1 MGATEEIIKMAKENN
16 GTVTTA
22 MVVAAGISRGNIKY
36 LVDKG
41 MIEKSARGVYILPEV
56 WDDEIF
62 NLQSRFKRGIY
73 SHETALFLW
82 NLTDRT
88 PNRYYMTFPANYN
101 LTKPK
106 EENIR
111 CVQCKEA
118 LYDLGVVEVL
128 TPGGNTVKAYSV
140 ERTLCDI
147 LRPHSHVDI
156 QVVTE
161 AFKRYATRMD
171 KNIPLLSEYAKTLK
185 VEKKLRAS
193 GGVVMK
199 NAMQLKAI
207 IKNLAKEKHIS
218 AQLVMQNFMLE
229 RLLERISISKYQ
241 QNFIL
246 KGGFLIAAMVGLDTR
261 ATMDMDATIKGLPV
275 NEQTVREGDVYTG
288 YRVSLSA
295 NYPPMAVPLKLDIT
309 TGDKITPKE
318 IEYQFKLLLEDRSI
332 SVLAYNL
339 ETIMAE
345 KLETVISRGDQNT
358 RPRDYYDIYIL
369 AKLQY
374 ANIEPDAL
382 GAALNATTEKRGSST
397 VVKEYRSIMDTV
409 KSSEVMQKQW
419 KNYQKDFEYATDIAL
434 EDACDVVVELMENL
448 GGE

>member
-1 MGATEEIIKMAKENN
+1 
-16 GTVTTA
+16 
-22 MVVAAGISRGNIKY
+22 
-36 LVDKG
+36 
-41 MIEKSARGVYILPEV
+41 
-56 WDDEIF
+56 
-62 NLQSRFKRGIY
+62 
-73 SHETALFLW
+73 
-82 NLTDRT
+82 
-88 PNRYYMTFPANYN
+88 
-101 LTKPK
+101 
-106 EENIR
+106 
-111 CVQCKEA
+111 
-118 LYDLGVVEVL
+118 
-128 TPGGNTVKAYSV
+128 
-140 ERTLCDI
+140 
-147 LRPHSHVDI
+147 
-156 QVVTE
+156 
-161 AFKRYATRMD
+161 
-171 KNIPLLSEYAKTLK
+171 
-185 VEKKLRAS
+185 
-193 GGVVMK
+193 MK

-229 RLLERISISKYQ
+229 RLLERISVSEYQ
-241 QNFIL
+241 QHFIL

-275 NEQTVREGDVYTG
+275 NEQTIQKMFEEICKIELYDDVTFSFRGIGEIWEGDEYTG

-374 ANIEPDAL
+374 SNIELNAL
-382 GAALNATTEKRGSST
+382 KAALNATAQKRGSSE
-397 VVKEYRSIMDTV
+397 VLKSYRKIMDV
-409 KSSEVMQKQW
+409 VRNSEIMQKQW
-419 KNYQKDFEYATDIAL
+419 KNYQKDFEYATDIIF
-434 EDACDVVVELMENL
+434 EDVCDAVVQIMDEIQD
-448 GGE
+448 